1 MSWPVFRPARFE
13 AVELD
18 PGQAASRRADRDL
31 RLNLIEIPRLRLLGF
46 SLVAFA
52 VVLHDR
58 FVTPAVG
65 VETALA
71 AAAFL
76 VAYPLASWAVLWA
89 LSRRVPASDLG
100 LAFLVIDLLAL
111 DVAIYATGG
120 EGSWLFFI
128 LCARVADQ
136 SHASVRRAL
145 AFAHLVPGAYASL
158 VVSLVA
164 IEGRAVDVA
173 PELAKI
179 VFLYGTSLYMAL
191 TATIA
196 EQRRIRTGSAIRVA
210 RDLIRQLQDKSAE
223 LEDARRRAEA
233 ASEAKSRFLATMS
246 HELRTPLNAI
256 IGFSQVLATQSH
268 GALTRDQAVF
278 VDNILASGRRLLE
291 MVNDILALAEA
302 DAGRLELQP
311 RRFDVAEAVADAI
324 TTVEPL
330 AREKSLNLISDVAGA
345 PIEIEADPVKLR
357 HIIRSL
363 LTNAIKFTPPLG
375 HVKLTASVAAGAEAR
390 QVLRV
395 SVRDTGIGLRPEDQ
409 ARVFDAFE
417 LVDTS
422 AAREQS
428 GTGLGLALARRLV
441 LLHRGRIWV
450 DSEGPGRGSVF
461 SFEIPL
467 AAPCDPPPAASR

>member
-1 MSWPVFRPARFE
+1 VAVFRPPVSE
-13 AVELD
+13 SVELD
-18 PGQAASRRADRDL
+18 PAKAAVRRAERDL
-31 RLNLIEIPRLRLLGF
+31 RLNVLEIPQLRLLGF
-46 SLVAFA
+46 TLVAFA
-52 VVLHDR
+52 VLLHDR

-65 VETALA
+65 LETALA
-71 AAAFL
+71 AAALL
-76 VAYPLASWAVLWA
+76 VGYPLASWGLLWA
-89 LSRRVPASDLG
+89 LSRRVPASDVG
-100 LAFLVIDLLAL
+100 IAFLVIDLLVL

-120 EGSWLFFI
+120 DRSWLFFI
-128 LCARVADQ
+128 LCARAADQ
-136 SHASVRRAL
+136 SHVSVRRAL
-145 AFAHLVPGAYASL
+145 AFAHLVPGAYAAL
-158 VVSLVA
+158 IVYLAAV
-164 IEGRAVDVA
+164 EGRAVDVA
-173 PELAKI
+173 AELAKLG
-179 VFLYGTSLYMAL
+179 FLYGTSLYIAL

-196 EQRRIRTGSAIRVA
+196 EQRRIRAGSAIRVA
-210 RDLIRQLQDKSAE
+210 RDLIRQLQEKSVE

-246 HELRTPLNAI
+246 HELRTPLNSI

-268 GALTRDQAVF
+268 GVLGREQAVF
-278 VDNILASGRRLLE
+278 VDSILTSGRRLLA

-302 DAGRLELQP
+302 DAGRLELQL

-330 AREKSLNLISDVAGA
+330 AREKSLDLISDVAG
-345 PIEIEADPVKLR
+345 PSLEVEADLVKFR
-357 HIIRSL
+357 HIVRTL

-375 HVKLTASVAAGAEAR
+375 HVKLTASVAADSEAR

-395 SVRDTGIGLRPEDQ
+395 SVRDTGIGLAPEDQ

-422 AAREQS
+422 AGRRQS
-428 GTGLGLALARRLV
+428 GVGLGLALARRLV

-467 AAPCDPPPAASR
+467 TASQAAS